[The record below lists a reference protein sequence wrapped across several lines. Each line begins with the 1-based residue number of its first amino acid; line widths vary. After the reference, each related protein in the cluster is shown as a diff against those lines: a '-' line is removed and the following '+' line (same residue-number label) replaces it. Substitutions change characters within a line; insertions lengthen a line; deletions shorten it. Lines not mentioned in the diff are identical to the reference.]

1 MPKSNIVGIQWF
13 DCYSSSISKN
23 NKMLMNYSGMNTI
36 TPSPNYTVMNEHCTT
51 KNISFSGT
59 PNMKTNMVSSKYKR
73 KLSLKGGHSRSNTE
87 TTLMERIMKVF
98 NRTNNQFQSSKNQ
111 SKPKNKSKIM
121 ILNHLQKK
129 FLNMNSSKSRDT
141 KSKEKKIKSFVYV
154 NSARWNSENKLKTNQ
169 MNNKTTT
176 PSPIIMLD
184 QSRSRSR
191 AN

>member
-1 MPKSNIVGIQWF
+1 
-13 DCYSSSISKN
+13 
-23 NKMLMNYSGMNTI
+23 
-36 TPSPNYTVMNEHCTT
+36 
-51 KNISFSGT
+51 
-59 PNMKTNMVSSKYKR
+59 
-73 KLSLKGGHSRSNTE
+73 
-87 TTLMERIMKVF
+87 
-98 NRTNNQFQSSKNQ
+98 
-111 SKPKNKSKIM
+111 M

-129 FLNMNSSKSRDT
+129 ILNMNSSKSRDT